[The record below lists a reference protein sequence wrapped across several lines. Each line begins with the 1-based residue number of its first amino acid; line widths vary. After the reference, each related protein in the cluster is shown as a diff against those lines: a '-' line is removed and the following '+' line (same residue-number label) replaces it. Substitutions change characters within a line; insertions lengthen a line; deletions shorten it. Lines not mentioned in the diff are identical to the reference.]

1 MRDGLDLSRGRHS
14 ARKRRRQLAVL
25 GAVLLL
31 TAAGFGLREQLGP
44 VWAVLAQVP
53 ARADALLAEH
63 FVPGYT
69 RRLQSL
75 RRRNAALHAAVAA
88 AAPLETENAALRAL
102 LGSSLRPGTGSWEP
116 ARVLARSPE
125 GSLTLAGQYD
135 PGTPVLDE
143 EGCFIGMVDAADT
156 TGSRVDPAGQG
167 RGAAAVLAGDCCGV
181 LLRKGGTLLLT
192 GLPRHS
198 GLEAGT
204 VVTTADG
211 LWVGTLAETPT
222 ADATGLT
229 GQAPLQDTGSTA
241 GAVFFLPAG
250 AQGA

>member
-14 ARKRRRQLAVL
+14 RRRRRRRLAVL

-31 TAAGFGLREQLGP
+31 TAAGWGLRDQLGP

-69 RRLQSL
+69 QRLQSL
-75 RRRNAALHAAVAA
+75 QRRNAILHTAVAA

-102 LGSSLRPGTGSWEP
+102 LDSSARPGTGSWEP
-116 ARVLARSPE
+116 TRVVARSPE
-125 GSLTLAGQYD
+125 GTLTLAGQFA

-143 EGCFIGMVDAADT
+143 EGCLAGVVRAADD
-156 TGSRVDPAGQG
+156 TGSRVDPAGRD
-167 RGAAAVLAGDCCGV
+167 RGAVAVLAGDCCGV
-181 LLRKGGTLLLT
+181 LLRKGGALLLT

-211 LWVGTLAETPT
+211 LWVGTLAEAPT
-222 ADATGLT
+222 ADDTGLT
-229 GQAPLQDTGSTA
+229 EQAPLQETGSTA

-250 AQGA
+250 AKST

>member
-1 MRDGLDLSRGRHS
+1 MRDGLDLSQGRRS
-14 ARKRRRQLAVL
+14 RRRRRRRLAVL

-31 TAAGFGLREQLGP
+31 AAAGWGLRDRLGP
-44 VWAVLAQVP
+44 VWAMLAQVP

-75 RRRNAALHAAVAA
+75 RQRNAILHAALAA

-102 LGSSLRPGTGSWEP
+102 LESSSRPDSGGWEP
-116 ARVLARSPE
+116 ARVVARSPE
-125 GSLTLAGQYD
+125 GSLTLAGQYAS
-135 PGTPVLDE
+135 GAPVLDE
-143 EGCFIGMVDAADT
+143 EGCFVGVVDAVDD
-156 TGSRVDPAGQG
+156 TGSRVAPAGRD
-167 RGAAAVLAGDCCGV
+167 RGAAAVLVGDCCGV

-211 LWVGTLAETPT
+211 LWVGTLAEAPA
-222 ADATGLT
+222 ADDTGLT
-229 GQAPLQDTGSTA
+229 EQAPLQDTGSLA

-250 AQGA
+250 SKET